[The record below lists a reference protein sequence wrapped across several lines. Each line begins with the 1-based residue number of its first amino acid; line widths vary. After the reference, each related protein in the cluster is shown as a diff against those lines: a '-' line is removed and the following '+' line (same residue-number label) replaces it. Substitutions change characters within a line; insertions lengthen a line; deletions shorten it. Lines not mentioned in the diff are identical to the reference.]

1 MRYLACAIV
10 LAWSIPAAA
19 QHSFSLPSI
28 VPALPPITPSLPA
41 IGVVPSEWRQRIPW
55 EQPQIPAWERR
66 QLPPWEGGPRARPRD
81 DDNRHRRRG
90 GAQVIYVPYAVA
102 IQQEPQV
109 IVVQQ
114 PPVTK
119 IVEIEVPAPER
130 RVEEPREPEPPS
142 TPWVP
147 SGDRTLYMIPGCY
160 VGNVSPINLK
170 LPATCDITKLTTYVP

>member
-1 MRYLACAIV
+1 MRFLACAIV

-41 IGVVPSEWRQRIPW
+41 IGAVPTEWRQRIPW
-55 EQPQIPAWERR
+55 EKPQIPAWERR
-66 QLPPWEGGPRARPRD
+66 QLPPWEGGPGARPRVD
-81 DDNRHRRRG
+81 DVRHRRRHG

-102 IQQEPQV
+102 FQQEPQV

-130 RVEEPREPEPPS
+130 RFEEPRAPEPPWAP
-142 TPWVP
+142 T
-147 SGDRTLYMIPGCY
+147 GDRTLYVIPGCY
-160 VGNVSPINLK
+160 VGNVSPVNLK
-170 LPATCDITKLTTYVP
+170 LPANCDITKLTTYVP